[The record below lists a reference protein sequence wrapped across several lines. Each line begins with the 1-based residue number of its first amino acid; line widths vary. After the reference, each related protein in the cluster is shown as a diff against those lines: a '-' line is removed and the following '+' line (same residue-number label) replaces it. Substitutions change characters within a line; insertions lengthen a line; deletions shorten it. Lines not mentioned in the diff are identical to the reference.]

1 MPNPYFQ
8 FKQFTVHHDRCA
20 MKVGTDGVL
29 LGAWT
34 PLQQGDKIKVL
45 DIGTGTG
52 LVALMLAQRLTSM
65 EGKNCS
71 KSVFVSDKKNIGE
84 SNVWFIIDAIE
95 IDMESSNQAGENISN
110 SIWSKNIRVI
120 NKDFVVWSEEQL
132 CQANKYDIIVSNPP
146 YFQNS
151 LKNNTAQLSQARH
164 TDSLSFWEL
173 ALGIK
178 KLLSSQGTSVIILP
192 IIEAEV
198 FEKEAEKLDLVPQQK
213 LLVRTKP
220 DGPIRRVLT
229 QYVHKDIFCTEKYK
243 ENALLTEVARHQYS
257 DEFKELTRNFYL
269 DKD

>member
-34 PLQQGDKIKVL
+34 PLPQQDKIKVL

-52 LVALMLAQRLTSM
+52 LVALMLAQRLAKT
-65 EGKNCS
+65 ERTDCS
-71 KSVFVSDKKNIGE
+71 KSAFCADKNDLSE
-84 SNVWFIIDAIE
+84 SNLTFIIDAIE
-95 IDMESSNQAGENISN
+95 IDVDSSNQAIENIDN
-110 SIWSKNIRVI
+110 SIWTKNIRII
-120 NKDFVVWSEEQL
+120 NKDFVTWSKEQV
-132 CQANKYDIIVSNPP
+132 CQANKYDVIVSNPP

-151 LKNNTAQLSQARH
+151 LKNNTAQLTQARH

-173 ALGIK
+173 SAGIK
-178 KLLSSQGTSVIILP
+178 SLLSPQGTSVIILP
-192 IIEAEV
+192 TTEAEV
-198 FEKEAEKLDLVPQQK
+198 FETEAKKLDLVPQQK
-213 LLVRTKP
+213 LLVRTKL

-229 QYVHKDIFCTEKYK
+229 QYVHKNAFCVEEYK

-257 DEFKELTRNFYL
+257 NEFKELTRDFYL
-269 DKD
+269 DK

>member
-29 LGAWT
+29 LGAWA
-34 PLQQGDKIKVL
+34 PLPQQDKIKVL
-45 DIGTGTG
+45 DVGTGTG
-52 LVALMLAQRLTSM
+52 LVALMLAQRLAKT
-65 EGKNCS
+65 EGANCS
-71 KSVFVSDKKNIGE
+71 KSVLCADKDSLNE
-84 SNVWFIIDAIE
+84 SSLTFIVDAIE
-95 IDMESSNQAGENISN
+95 IDVDSSNQAAENISD
-110 SIWSKNIRVI
+110 SIWCKNIRIV
-120 NKDFVVWSEEQL
+120 NKDFVTWSKEQV
-132 CQANKYDIIVSNPP
+132 CQTNKYDVIVSNPP

-173 ALGIK
+173 ASGIK
-178 KLLSSQGTSVIILP
+178 SLLSQQGTSVIILP
-192 IIEAEV
+192 TTEAEV
-198 FEKEAEKLDLVPQQK
+198 FETEAKKLDLVPQQK

-229 QYVHKDIFCTEKYK
+229 QYVHKNAFYAEEYK

-257 DEFKELTRNFYL
+257 DEFKELTRDFYL
-269 DKD
+269 DK